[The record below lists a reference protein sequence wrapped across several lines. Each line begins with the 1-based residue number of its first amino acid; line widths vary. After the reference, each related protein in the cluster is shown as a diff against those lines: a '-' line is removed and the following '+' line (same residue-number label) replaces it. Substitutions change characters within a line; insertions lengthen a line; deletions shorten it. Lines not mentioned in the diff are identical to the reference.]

1 MYVSNFFLF
10 VKHARNVSILDVHSR
25 HSRNKRKIL
34 IVILIQL
41 LVILQILFIDLVC
54 CLLPCFSSRLLTILN
69 LSSTLPKSI
78 DVLCS
83 GVFSSL
89 LSSLSSHPTE
99 PPDTEIFLE
108 CFLTVVILSLL
119 VLLHLCF

>member
-10 VKHARNVSILDVHSR
+10 VRHARNVSILDDHSR
-25 HSRNKRKIL
+25 HSRNKRKSL
-34 IVILIQL
+34 LVILIQL
-41 LVILQILFIDLVC
+41 LVILQILFIVLVC
-54 CLLPCFSSRLLTILN
+54 CLLPCLSSRSLTILN
-69 LSSTLPKSI
+69 LPSTLALSI

-83 GVFSSL
+83 RVFSSL
-89 LSSLSSHPTE
+89 LPSLSSHPTE

-108 CFLTVVILSLL
+108 CFLTVVRLSLL